1 MVECCSERCLFRYLF
16 MTILSGSPFFSFR
29 TLILYCVVLQ
39 TRNAMSGTY
48 SAPQR
53 SASSAALLVGDTGI
67 TRDKAG
73 NFVLPRADVS
83 KLRERLR
90 NEEQAA
96 GLAWWPGF
104 SALFSPFDSSTD
116 AGYRRKLC
124 AHARILA
131 LEEAID
137 TEWVYMWD
145 KFGGYLLLVLGHAT
159 RAERVQ
165 VSFLYFQ
172 TSPALLIL
180 FF

>member
-1 MVECCSERCLFRYLF
+1 
-16 MTILSGSPFFSFR
+16 MTEDALNFLRKETIVQAITRSS
-29 TLILYCVVLQ
+29 TK
-39 TRNAMSGTY
+39 TRNAMAGTY

-53 SASSAALLVGDTGI
+53 SASSAALLVGDAAI

-73 NFVLPRADVS
+73 NFVLPRADVL

-90 NEEQAA
+90 NEENAA
-96 GLAWWPGF
+96 GLCWWPSC
-104 SALFSPFDSSTD
+104 SAFVSRFDSTPD
-116 AGYRRKLC
+116 TGYRRKLC

-159 RAERVQ
+159 LAERVQ
-165 VSFLYFQ
+165 V
-172 TSPALLIL
+172 
-180 FF
+180 

>member
-1 MVECCSERCLFRYLF
+1 
-16 MTILSGSPFFSFR
+16 
-29 TLILYCVVLQ
+29 
-39 TRNAMSGTY
+39 MSGTY

-53 SASSAALLVGDTGI
+53 SASSAALLVGDASI

-73 NFVLPRADVS
+73 NFVLPRADVL

-96 GLAWWPGF
+96 GHCWWPAF
-104 SALFSPFDSSTD
+104 SSYDSTTD
-116 AGYRRKLC
+116 TSYRRKLC

-165 VSFLYFQ
+165 VRSKFM
-172 TSPALLIL
+172 
-180 FF
+180 

>member
-1 MVECCSERCLFRYLF
+1 MCFA
-16 MTILSGSPFFSFR
+16 P
-29 TLILYCVVLQ
+29 LQ
-39 TRNAMSGTY
+39 TRNALSGTY

-53 SASSAALLVGDTGI
+53 SASSAALLVGDANV

-73 NFVLPRADVS
+73 NFVLPRADVL

-96 GLAWWPGF
+96 GLRWCKSRPTF
-104 SALFSPFDSSTD
+104 VRHDSTLDVS
-116 AGYRRKLC
+116 YRRKLFS
-124 AHARILA
+124 HARILA

-145 KFGGYLLLVLGHAT
+145 KFGGYLLLVLGLAA

-165 VSFLYFQ
+165 VDF
-172 TSPALLIL
+172 
-180 FF
+180 

>member
-1 MVECCSERCLFRYLF
+1 
-16 MTILSGSPFFSFR
+16 
-29 TLILYCVVLQ
+29 
-39 TRNAMSGTY
+39 MSGTC

-53 SASSAALLVGDTGI
+53 SASSAALLVGDASV

-73 NFVLPRADVS
+73 NYVLPRADVL
-83 KLRERLR
+83 KLREWLR
-90 NEEQAA
+90 NEEHAA
-96 GLAWWPGF
+96 GLRWWPPF
-104 SALFSPFDSSTD
+104 SAFGSPFDSTTD
-116 AGYRRKLC
+116 TRFRRKLC

-165 VSFLYFQ
+165 VRPSPEALISRNSLACIPPYRGDFFL
-172 TSPALLIL
+172 LDV
-180 FF
+180 

>member
-1 MVECCSERCLFRYLF
+1 
-16 MTILSGSPFFSFR
+16 
-29 TLILYCVVLQ
+29 
-39 TRNAMSGTY
+39 MSGTY

-53 SASSAALLVGDTGI
+53 SASSAALLVGDAAI

-73 NFVLPRADVS
+73 NFVLPRADVL

-96 GLAWWPGF
+96 GLCWWPSR
-104 SALFSPFDSSTD
+104 SAFVSRFDSTAD
-116 AGYRRKLC
+116 MGYRRKLC

-165 VSFLYFQ
+165 DDVRLRLFLDSIGFSNLSAKKIKKWTPEDRKRFELVQ
-172 TSPALLIL
+172 EK
-180 FF
+180 

>member
-1 MVECCSERCLFRYLF
+1 
-16 MTILSGSPFFSFR
+16 
-29 TLILYCVVLQ
+29 
-39 TRNAMSGTY
+39 MSGTY

-53 SASSAALLVGDTGI
+53 SASSAALLVGDASI

-73 NFVLPRADVS
+73 NFVLPRADVL

-96 GLAWWPGF
+96 GLRWWPLL
-104 SALFSPFDSSTD
+104 SSFDSTTD
-116 AGYRRKLC
+116 TGYRRKLC

-165 VSFLYFQ
+165 VGPSLKHFFL
-172 TSPALLIL
+172 SNLLL
-180 FF
+180 P